1 MILHWLLNIVF
12 ATHCC
17 LSESFSSQDLELCSS
32 TGELPAPELFHNAG
46 SVHPGDTVSLLCVL
60 PSNNSITRFFFCK
73 EKALVSAQKPK
84 SSMAVYKFNISQTSS
99 EQYSCGYQHKEGLNQ
114 QKKSVLSLSWNLTA
128 PPEDNFHSCPPC
140 EHDEINGIASFIG
153 EKSWITLGALSFVI
167 LILAAL
173 TYHLVRKD
181 GNLVGLHQ
189 TEDHHSRTQNF
200 QFMQPLLECKKI
212 FILGFQKRHM

>member
-128 PPEDNFHSCPPC
+128 PP
-140 EHDEINGIASFIG
+140 G

-173 TYHLVRKD
+173 TYHLVRKALLCQLKEEES
-181 GNLVGLHQ
+181 NPQ
-189 TEDHHSRTQNF
+189 TTPSYDRWQPCGTPSNRGPSLQNTE
-200 QFMQPLLECKKI
+200 LSVYATI
-212 FILGFQKRHM
+212 ARV